1 MCIDCDEITL
11 PIGPQGPQGPAGND
25 GTNGTNGT
33 NGSNGMAWYS
43 IPLNATKAGASETF
57 TEVCRIIFPGT
68 LNVATPTHFKVILY
82 NDGGGVGEVRI
93 LDLSHSGVIVAHIEE
108 VTSIDTLNIVDL
120 LIDDVGLIPNDPS
133 IFSIEIGNSASEGIS
148 NSYLKA
154 LMIGS
159 Y

>member
-1 MCIDCDEITL
+1 MCDCNELTL
-11 PIGPQGPQGPAGND
+11 PIGPQGPQGPAGNN

-33 NGSNGMAWYS
+33 DGMAWYS

-68 LNVATPTHFKVILY
+68 SNVATPTHFKVILY
-82 NDGGGVGEVRI
+82 NDGGGVGEIKI
-93 LDLSHSGVIVAHIEE
+93 LDLSHTSTLVAHIEG
-108 VTSIDTLNIVDL
+108 VTSTDTLNIVDL
-120 LIDDVGLIPNDPS
+120 AIGDIGNIPNS
-133 IFSIEIGNSASEGIS
+133 QSVFSIQIGNSSSEAIS